1 MFIFMAN
8 TIYTIFSIS
17 LMMLTK
23 LITRGGELITADSG
37 KRVLELSLSIET
49 HWVLYSFIM
58 SALCQFIQVY
68 FQRHN

>member
-49 HWVLYSFIM
+49 H
-58 SALCQFIQVY
+58 
-68 FQRHN
+68 